1 MARGQPAKQA
11 QAQARSTTRTSR
23 AADASTIA
31 TERLIA
37 RDLSKFSPS
46 LSKEASPV
54 DRDAIETQRL
64 VDRDLGSFRGKS
76 TTHEPD
82 RAFPE
87 IN

>member
-1 MARGQPAKQA
+1 M
-11 QAQARSTTRTSR
+11 QARSTTRP
-23 AADASTIA
+23 AKEIDASTA

-46 LSKEASPV
+46 LSKEPLPV
-54 DRDAIETQRL
+54 DRDALETQRL
-64 VDRDLGSFRGKS
+64 VDRDLGAFRDKS
-76 TTHEPD
+76 APRPPD